1 MPRSSGHSVP
11 KYRKHRA
18 SGQAVVTINGHD
30 HYLGPHGTK
39 ASRVEYDRLITEWLA
54 SGRSASYGTPAAVVT
69 VVELANDYVKFAK
82 RHYGDAFNSE
92 WRRVKFIIRPLVDL
106 YGRTAAA
113 DFGVLQLKSLR
124 EKFIDTGRSR
134 STINQDVRRVV
145 RFFRWAAAEGRIP
158 PSVPLALSM
167 VPGLRKGKTDAPEAP
182 PVLPVDDA
190 TVDAT
195 LPHLPEVVADMV
207 RFQRA
212 TGCRPAEVC
221 NLRPC
226 DVDTSGEVWLYCPA
240 SHKTAHRGKD
250 RTIFIGPKG
259 QAVLLKYLARD
270 SKAHCFQPRDSEAKR
285 RAAQHAAR
293 KTPLSCGNRPG
304 TNRSR
309 KPRRPAGSSYDVQSY
324 GAAVR
329 YACAKAFPHPD
340 PHASD
345 EAVKAWRKSHCWS
358 PNRLRHAAATEIRRE
373 FGLEAAQV
381 VLGHAKADVTQV
393 YAERDL
399 AKGYEVAKRIG

>member
-1 MPRSSGHSVP
+1 MPRISGHSVP

-39 ASRVEYDRLITEWLA
+39 ASRIEYDRLITEWLA

-82 RHYGDAFNSE
+82 QQYGTAPNSE
-92 WRRVKFIIRPLVDL
+92 WRRIKFIIRPMIDL
-106 YGRTAAA
+106 YGRTPAA

-124 EKFIDTGRSR
+124 EKYIATGRSR
-134 STINQDVRRVV
+134 GLINRDVGRIV
-145 RFFRWAAAEGRIP
+145 RFFRWAAGEGRIP
-158 PSVPLALSM
+158 PSVPQALAM
-167 VPGLRKGKTDAPEAP
+167 VPGLRKGKCEAPDAP

-226 DVDTSGEVWLYCPA
+226 DIDRTGEVWLYEPE
-240 SHKTAHRGKD
+240 SHKTAHRGKE

-270 SKAHCFQPRDSEAKR
+270 PEAHCFQPRDSEAKR
-285 RAAQHAAR
+285 LAAQHAAR

-304 TNRSR
+304 TNKAR
-309 KPRRPAGSSYDVQSY
+309 KPRKRPGDRYVTASY

-329 YACAKAFPHPD
+329 AACKKAGVD
-340 PHASD
+340 
-345 EAVKAWRKSHCWS
+345 RWS

-381 VLGHAKADVTQV
+381 VLGHATADITQV

>member
-1 MPRSSGHSVP
+1 MPRISGHSVP

-39 ASRVEYDRLITEWLA
+39 ASRIEYDRLITEWLA

-124 EKFIDTGRSR
+124 EKFIATGRSR
-134 STINQDVRRVV
+134 GTINSDVRRIV
-145 RFFRWAAAEGRIP
+145 RFFRWAAAEGRVP
-158 PSVPLALSM
+158 PSVPQALAM
-167 VPGLRKGKTDAPEAP
+167 VPGLRKGKSDARETA

-190 TVDAT
+190 TIDAT

-226 DVDTSGEVWLYCPA
+226 DVDLSSEVWLYQPPN
-240 SHKTAHRGKD
+240 HKTAHHGKE

-270 SKAHCFQPRDSEAKR
+270 PEAHCFQPRDSEAKR
-285 RAAQHAAR
+285 LAAQHAAR

-304 TNRSR
+304 TNKAR
-309 KPRRPAGSSYDVQSY
+309 KPKKRPGDKYDTQSY

-329 YACAKAFPHPD
+329 RGAEKAGV
-340 PHASD
+340 
-345 EAVKAWRKSHCWS
+345 EKWS

>member
-1 MPRSSGHSVP
+1 MPRISGHSVP

-18 SGQAVVTINGHD
+18 SGQAVVTISGRD

-39 ASRVEYDRLITEWLA
+39 ASRLEYDRRITEWLA
-54 SGRSASYGTPAAVVT
+54 SGRSNSYGSIADALT
-69 VVELANDYVKFAK
+69 VVELAADYVKFAK
-82 RHYGDAFNSE
+82 SQYGTAPNSE
-92 WRRVKFIIRPLVDL
+92 WRRVKLILRPLLDL

-113 DFGVLQLKSLR
+113 DFGVLELKAIR
-124 EKFIDTGRSR
+124 EKFIATGRSR
-134 STINQDVRRVV
+134 GLINRDVGRIV
-145 RFFRWAAAEGRIP
+145 RFFRWAAGEGRIP
-158 PSVPLALSM
+158 PTIPQALAM
-167 VPGLRKGKTDAPEAP
+167 VPGLRKGKSEAPEAP

-190 TVDAT
+190 IVDAT

-226 DVDTSGEVWLYCPA
+226 DIDRSGEVWLYQPA
-240 SHKTAHRGKD
+240 THKTAHRGKE
-250 RTIFIGPKG
+250 RTIFIGPKA

-270 SKAHCFQPRDSEAKR
+270 PETNCFRPCDSEAKR

-304 TNRSR
+304 TNRTR
-309 KPRRPAGSSYDVQSY
+309 KPRKRAGESYVTQSY
-324 GAAVR
+324 GAAIHR
-329 YACAKAFPHPD
+329 ACKRGGVEKWA
-340 PHASD
+340 
-345 EAVKAWRKSHCWS
+345 
-358 PNRLRHAAATEIRRE
+358 PNRLRHTAATEIRRE

-381 VLGHAKADVTQV
+381 ILGHAAADVTQV
-393 YAERDL
+393 YAERDM
-399 AKGYEVAKRIG
+399 AKGFEVAKRIG